1 MVPVRFAAPDV
12 MIFQVAA
19 NSRRINGQRKL
30 GLVTVNFSCFCYPR
44 RRPKNAMPNRRL
56 YFGDLKR
63 KMLRKKL
70 LICAIYEDSLPLLI
84 IIPIILRVA
93 LVRLLNH
100 IQQRRH
106 PHPSGTNAAPPPTD
120 RP

>member
-1 MVPVRFAAPDV
+1 M
-12 MIFQVAA
+12 
-19 NSRRINGQRKL
+19 L
-30 GLVTVNFSCFCYPR
+30 
-44 RRPKNAMPNRRL
+44 NRRL

-120 RP
+120 RPQNVFEWRIQQSAAKAFVLFLI